1 VTREERRLRLSVDD
15 QIENRYLEVPFELPA
30 GGASALE
37 VTLAYDRDAAVIDLG
52 CRDPERWRGWSGGAR
67 SRFAI
72 TQGSFPQDSF
82 PQGSFPNST
91 IRRDSTRSGSS
102 KQSAITSDPT
112 KRGPNT
118 QSAATPGYEPG
129 ELVAGQWAVVLGL
142 HEMPADPIDVTV
154 TIATGVDAG
163 GVEDEPPAPPPP
175 SGGDARAG
183 TDRTSGVRAIGSRGR
198 TRLGR
203 DLPAP
208 DGLTWYAGDLHAHT
222 THSDGTLSIAQ
233 LTAAAAGRGLDFL
246 AVTDHNTVSHHPHLP
261 AVGAA
266 YDVCLLPGQ
275 EVTTHAGHANA
286 FGDIGWV
293 DFRRPAAQWLSDVEG
308 RGGLLSVNHP
318 IQDDCGW
325 LYPVRTGFLELW
337 HISWFLDLTATG
349 PWAYLRASAGIP
361 EAARGRSATGATD
374 VPSEPGYPV
383 LLGGSD
389 FHTPD
394 HGYPPGTP
402 TTWVAAEDR
411 TPDAIL
417 DAIRHGRT
425 AISRFPGPGEPVL
438 VRVGEDLVAID
449 ADGTV
454 LVDGPPRDGGASAG
468 GASAD
473 SPADRIVPAG
483 GTGRRRR
490 VRGDRVTFSAP
501 PERGPYRL
509 EAADRT
515 LLAISA

>member
-1 VTREERRLRLSVDD
+1 MTREERRLRLSIDD
-15 QIENRYLEVPFELPA
+15 QIENRYLEVPFELPP
-30 GGASALE
+30 GGTTALE

-67 SRFAI
+67 SRFVI
-72 TQGSFPQDSF
+72 LP
-82 PQGSFPNST
+82 
-91 IRRDSTRSGSS
+91 R
-102 KQSAITSDPT
+102 
-112 KRGPNT
+112 
-118 QSAATPGYEPG
+118 AATPGYEPG

-142 HEMPADPIDVTV
+142 HGMPAQPVDVTV
-154 TIATGVDAG
+154 TVRTGTDAG
-163 GVEDEPPAPPPP
+163 RVEDEPPAPPPA
-175 SGGDARAG
+175 SGSEGP
-183 TDRTSGVRAIGSRGR
+183 

-203 DLPAP
+203 DLPAA

-222 THSDGTLSIAQ
+222 THSDGTLSIAR

-293 DFRRPAAQWLSDVEG
+293 DFRRPAARWVSDVEE

-318 IQDDCGW
+318 VQDDCGW
-325 LYPVRTGFLELW
+325 LHPVRTGLLELW

-349 PWAYLRASAGIP
+349 PWAYLRAGGGS
-361 EAARGRSATGATD
+361 
-374 VPSEPGYPV
+374 PV

-389 FHTPD
+389 FHTPEQ
-394 HGYPPGTP
+394 GYPPGTP
-402 TTWVAAEDR
+402 TTWVAAQDR
-411 TPDAIL
+411 TPEAIL
-417 DAIRHGRT
+417 DAVRHGRT

-438 VRVGEDLVAID
+438 VRVGDDLVAVD

-454 LVDGPPRDGGASAG
+454 LVDAPT
-468 GASAD
+468 AD
-473 SPADRIVPAG
+473 

-490 VRGDRVTFSAP
+490 VRGERVTFAAP
-501 PERGPYRL
+501 PEQGPYRL

-515 LLAISA
+515 LLAVSA

>member
-1 VTREERRLRLSVDD
+1 VTREERRLRLSIDD
-15 QIENRYLEVPFELPA
+15 QIANRYLEVPFEIPA
-30 GGASALE
+30 GRTPDALE
-37 VTLAYDRDAAVIDLG
+37 VTLAYDRDTAVIDLG

-72 TQGSFPQDSF
+72 TPV
-82 PQGSFPNST
+82 
-91 IRRDSTRSGSS
+91 
-102 KQSAITSDPT
+102 
-112 KRGPNT
+112 
-118 QSAATPGYEPG
+118 AATPGYEPG
-129 ELVAGQWAVVLGL
+129 ELVPGRWAVVLGL
-142 HEMPADPIDVTV
+142 HGMPVEPTDVTV

-163 GVEDEPPAPPPP
+163 GVEDEPPAPPRP
-175 SGGDARAG
+175 SGAALN
-183 TDRTSGVRAIGSRGR
+183 GSSLNRSMPR
-198 TRLGR
+198 STRLGR

-233 LTAAAAGRGLDFL
+233 LAAAAAGRGLDFL
-246 AVTDHNTVSHHPHLP
+246 AVTDHNTVSHHAHLP
-261 AVGAA
+261 AMGAA

-286 FGDIGWV
+286 FGDIGWI
-293 DFRRPAAQWLSDVEG
+293 DFRRPAAQWLSDVEE
-308 RGGLLSVNHP
+308 RGGILSVNHP

-349 PWAYLRASAGIP
+349 PWAYLRASG
-361 EAARGRSATGATD
+361 G
-374 VPSEPGYPV
+374 EPGMTGPLTGPV

-389 FHTPD
+389 FHTPEQ
-394 HGYPPGTP
+394 GFPPGTP

-417 DAIRHGRT
+417 DAVRHGRT
-425 AISRFPGPGEPVL
+425 AISRFPGPDEPVL
-438 VRVGEDLVAID
+438 VRVGDNLVAVD

-454 LVDGPPRDGGASAG
+454 LVDATGG
-468 GASAD
+468 
-473 SPADRIVPAG
+473 RH
-483 GTGRRRR
+483 R
-490 VRGDRVTFSAP
+490 VRGDRATFAAP
-501 PERGPYRL
+501 SEHGPFRL

>member
-1 VTREERRLRLSVDD
+1 MTREERRLRLFVDD

-30 GGASALE
+30 GGTPALE
-37 VTLAYDRDAAVIDLG
+37 VTLAYNQDAAVIDLG

-67 SRFAI
+67 SRFVIA
-72 TQGSFPQDSF
+72 PD
-82 PQGSFPNST
+82 
-91 IRRDSTRSGSS
+91 
-102 KQSAITSDPT
+102 
-112 KRGPNT
+112 
-118 QSAATPGYEPG
+118 AATPGYEPG

-142 HEMPADPIDVTV
+142 HAMPAEPVDVTV
-154 TIATGVDAG
+154 TVSTGVDAG
-163 GVEDEPPAPPPP
+163 EVEDEPPAPPPP
-175 SGGDARAG
+175 SGIAP
-183 TDRTSGVRAIGSRGR
+183 GR

-266 YDVCLLPGQ
+266 YDLCLLPGQ

-293 DFRRPAAQWLSDVEG
+293 DFRRPAAQWLSDVEE

-318 IQDDCGW
+318 VQDDCGW
-325 LYPVRTGFLELW
+325 LYPVRTGYLELW

-349 PWAYLRASAGIP
+349 PWAYLRALAG
-361 EAARGRSATGATD
+361 AAGAPGAT
-374 VPSEPGYPV
+374 ERPV
-383 LLGGSD
+383 FLGGSD

-394 HGYPPGTP
+394 QGYPPGTP

-411 TPDAIL
+411 TPEAIL
-417 DAIRHGRT
+417 DAVRHGRT

-454 LVDGPPRDGGASAG
+454 LVDSTGLAG
-468 GASAD
+468 
-473 SPADRIVPAG
+473 DRTAEESTRSG

-490 VRGDRVTFSAP
+490 IRGDRVTLVAP
-501 PERGPYRL
+501 PEHGPYRL
-509 EAADRT
+509 EAPDRT
-515 LLAISA
+515 LLAISV

>member
-1 VTREERRLRLSVDD
+1 VTREERRLRLSIDD

-30 GGASALE
+30 GGTDALE
-37 VTLAYDRDAAVIDLG
+37 VTLSYDRDAAVIDLG

-72 TQGSFPQDSF
+72 TQSPGGQ
-82 PQGSFPNST
+82 
-91 IRRDSTRSGSS
+91 RAAAHSS
-102 KQSAITSDPT
+102 
-112 KRGPNT
+112 
-118 QSAATPGYEPG
+118 ATPGYEPG

-142 HEMPADPIDVTV
+142 HGMPAVPVDVTV

-175 SGGDARAG
+175 SGSDSRAG
-183 TDRTSGVRAIGSRGR
+183 KAGASEGR

-208 DGLTWYAGDLHAHT
+208 AGLTWYAGDLHAHT

-246 AVTDHNTVSHHPHLP
+246 AVTDHNTVSHHRHLP

-266 YDVCLLPGQ
+266 YDVCLVHGQ

-286 FGDIGWV
+286 FGDVGWV
-293 DFRRPAAQWLSDVEG
+293 DFRRPAAQWLSDVEE

-349 PWAYLRASAGIP
+349 PWAYLRATH
-361 EAARGRSATGATD
+361 ER
-374 VPSEPGYPV
+374 PV

-394 HGYPPGTP
+394 QGYPPGTP

-411 TPDAIL
+411 TPEAIL

-454 LVDGPPRDGGASAG
+454 LVEGLDLGGIPDLRDRPGNGA
-468 GASAD
+468 
-473 SPADRIVPAG
+473 
-483 GTGRRRR
+483 GRRRR
-490 VRGDRVTFSAP
+490 VHGDRVTLSAP
-501 PERGPYRL
+501 PEHGPYRL

>member
-1 VTREERRLRLSVDD
+1 MTREERRLRLSVDD

-30 GGASALE
+30 GGVSALE

-72 TQGSFPQDSF
+72 TQGSVA
-82 PQGSFPNST
+82 QGSAAPS
-91 IRRDSTRSGSS
+91 R
-102 KQSAITSDPT
+102 
-112 KRGPNT
+112 
-118 QSAATPGYEPG
+118 ATPGYEPG

-142 HEMPADPIDVTV
+142 HGMPAEPVDVTV

-175 SGGDARAG
+175 SGTDTAVGAG
-183 TDRTSGVRAIGSRGR
+183 G

-203 DLPAP
+203 NLPAP

-233 LTAAAAGRGLDFL
+233 LTAAAVGRGLDFL
-246 AVTDHNTVSHHPHLP
+246 AVTDHNTVSHHRHLP
-261 AVGAA
+261 AVAAA
-266 YDVCLLPGQ
+266 YDLCLLPGQ

-286 FGDIGWV
+286 FGEIGWI
-293 DFRRPAAQWLSDVEG
+293 DFRRPAARWLSDVEE

-318 IQDDCGW
+318 VQDDCGW
-325 LYPVRTGFLELW
+325 LYPVRTGYLELW

-349 PWAYLRASAGIP
+349 PWAYLRALAGSTDLP
-361 EAARGRSATGATD
+361 GAPG
-374 VPSEPGYPV
+374 VPGTADYPV

-394 HGYPPGTP
+394 QGFPPGTP

-411 TPDAIL
+411 TPGAIL
-417 DAIRHGRT
+417 DAVRHGRT

-454 LVDGPPRDGGASAG
+454 LVDNA
-468 GASAD
+468 
-473 SPADRIVPAG
+473 
-483 GTGRRRR
+483 GRRRR
-490 VRGDRVTFSAP
+490 IRGDRVTVTAP
-501 PERGPYRL
+501 PGHGPYRL
-509 EAADRT
+509 EAPDRT
-515 LLAISA
+515 LLAISG

>member
-1 VTREERRLRLSVDD
+1 MTREERRLRLSIDD
-15 QIENRYLEVPFELPA
+15 QIENRYLEVPFEIPA
-30 GGASALE
+30 GRTPGGLE
-37 VTLAYDRDAAVIDLG
+37 VTLAYDREAAVIDLG

-72 TQGSFPQDSF
+72 TPG
-82 PQGSFPNST
+82 
-91 IRRDSTRSGSS
+91 
-102 KQSAITSDPT
+102 
-112 KRGPNT
+112 
-118 QSAATPGYEPG
+118 AATPGYEPG
-129 ELVAGQWAVVLGL
+129 ELVPGRWAVVLGL
-142 HEMPADPIDVTV
+142 HGMPAEPVDVTV

-163 GVEDEPPAPPPP
+163 AVEDEPPAPPPP
-175 SGGDARAG
+175 SGRGTGSWTGSGGSSSAGARANG
-183 TDRTSGVRAIGSRGR
+183 RAPGR
-198 TRLGR
+198 TRLSR

-246 AVTDHNTVSHHPHLP
+246 AVTDHNTVSHHAHLP
-261 AVGAA
+261 GVGAA
-266 YDVCLLPGQ
+266 YDVCLVPGQ

-293 DFRRPAAQWLSDVEG
+293 DFRRPAAQWLSDVEE

-318 IQDDCGW
+318 VQDDCGW
-325 LYPVRTGFLELW
+325 LYPVQTGFVELW

-349 PWAYLRASAGIP
+349 PWAYLRAAAGFR
-361 EAARGRSATGATD
+361 EAHDR
-374 VPSEPGYPV
+374 PV

-394 HGYPPGTP
+394 QGFPPGTP

-411 TPDAIL
+411 TPEAIL
-417 DAIRHGRT
+417 DAVRHGRT
-425 AISRFPGPGEPVL
+425 AISRFPGPGEPAL
-438 VRVGEDLVAID
+438 VRVGDDLVAVD

-454 LVDGPPRDGGASAG
+454 LVDGPASGGSLTLG
-468 GASAD
+468 GPLD
-473 SPADRIVPAG
+473 RADRPG
-483 GTGRRRR
+483 NGSGRRRR
-490 VRGDRVTFSAP
+490 VRGDRVAFSAP
-501 PERGPYRL
+501 PEHGPYRL

>member
-1 VTREERRLRLSVDD
+1 VTREERRLRLSIDD

-30 GGASALE
+30 RGVSALE
-37 VTLAYDRDAAVIDLG
+37 VTLAYDQDAAVIDLG

-72 TQGSFPQDSF
+72 TPG
-82 PQGSFPNST
+82 G
-91 IRRDSTRSGSS
+91 
-102 KQSAITSDPT
+102 
-112 KRGPNT
+112 
-118 QSAATPGYEPG
+118 ATPGYEPG
-129 ELVAGQWAVVLGL
+129 ELVPGRWAVVLGL
-142 HEMPADPIDVTV
+142 HGMPAEPIDVAVTV
-154 TIATGVDAG
+154 ATGVDAG
-163 GVEDEPPAPPPP
+163 RVEDEPPAPPPP
-175 SGGDARAG
+175 SGSDSGAG
-183 TDRTSGVRAIGSRGR
+183 KRR

-246 AVTDHNTVSHHPHLP
+246 AVTDHNTVSHHRHLP

-293 DFRRPAAQWLSDVEG
+293 DFRRPADRWLSDVEG
-308 RGGLLSVNHP
+308 RGGILSVNHP

-325 LYPVRTGFLELW
+325 LYPLRTGFLELW

-349 PWAYLRASAGIP
+349 PWGYLRGCASQGGY
-361 EAARGRSATGATD
+361 R
-374 VPSEPGYPV
+374 EPHPV

-411 TPDAIL
+411 SPEAIL
-417 DAIRHGRT
+417 EAIRQGRT
-425 AISRFPGPGEPVL
+425 AISRFPGPGEPAL
-438 VRVGEDLVAID
+438 VRVGDDLVAVD

-454 LVDGPPRDGGASAG
+454 LVGSPPVGWVTALAEDTAENTVWNVAANAPAS
-468 GASAD
+468 D
-473 SPADRIVPAG
+473 
-483 GTGRRRR
+483 GTGSRRR
-490 VRGDRVTFSAP
+490 VRGDWATFSAP

>member
-1 VTREERRLRLSVDD
+1 VTSEERRLRLSVDD

-30 GGASALE
+30 GRAPGALE
-37 VTLAYDRDAAVIDLG
+37 VTLGYDRDAAVIDLG

-72 TQGSFPQDSF
+72 TP
-82 PQGSFPNST
+82 
-91 IRRDSTRSGSS
+91 
-102 KQSAITSDPT
+102 A
-112 KRGPNT
+112 
-118 QSAATPGYEPG
+118 AATPGYEPG
-129 ELVAGQWAVVLGL
+129 ELVPGRWAVVLGL
-142 HEMPADPIDVTV
+142 HTMPAEPVDITV

-163 GVEDEPPAPPPP
+163 DVEEEPSAPSPP
-175 SGGDARAG
+175 SGRAPDG
-183 TDRTSGVRAIGSRGR
+183 GMPGR

-208 DGLTWYAGDLHAHT
+208 NGLTWYAGDLHAHT
-222 THSDGTLSIAQ
+222 THSDGALSIAQ
-233 LTAAAAGRGLDFL
+233 LTAAAADRGLDFL
-246 AVTDHNTVSHHPHLP
+246 AVTDHNTVSHHAHLP

-293 DFRRPAAQWLSDVEG
+293 DFRWPAERWLSDVEE
-308 RGGLLSVNHP
+308 RGGILSVNHP
-318 IQDDCGW
+318 VQDDCGW

-349 PWAYLRASAGIP
+349 PWAYLRASGGA
-361 EAARGRSATGATD
+361 SATSGPHGD
-374 VPSEPGYPV
+374 PV

-394 HGYPPGTP
+394 QGFPPGTP

-411 TPDAIL
+411 TPEAIL
-417 DAIRHGRT
+417 DGIRHGRT

-438 VRVGEDLVAID
+438 VRVGDDLVAVD

-454 LVDGPPRDGGASAG
+454 LVDATD
-468 GASAD
+468 
-473 SPADRIVPAG
+473 
-483 GTGRRRR
+483 RRRR
-490 VRGDRVTFSAP
+490 VRGDRGTFSAP
-501 PERGPYRL
+501 PEHGPYRL

>member
-1 VTREERRLRLSVDD
+1 VSREERRLRLSIDD
-15 QIENRYLEVPFELPA
+15 QIENRYLEVPFEVPA
-30 GGASALE
+30 GRAPRALE
-37 VTLAYDRDAAVIDLG
+37 VTLAYDKDAAVIDLG

-72 TQGSFPQDSF
+72 TPD
-82 PQGSFPNST
+82 
-91 IRRDSTRSGSS
+91 
-102 KQSAITSDPT
+102 
-112 KRGPNT
+112 
-118 QSAATPGYEPG
+118 AATPGYQPG
-129 ELVAGQWAVVLGL
+129 ELVPGRWAVVLGL
-142 HEMPADPIDVTV
+142 HRMPAEPVDVTV
-154 TIATGVDAG
+154 TITTGVGAG

-175 SGGDARAG
+175 SG
-183 TDRTSGVRAIGSRGR
+183 SGNGPGR
-198 TRLGR
+198 TRLRR

-233 LTAAAAGRGLDFL
+233 LTAAAVGRGLDFL
-246 AVTDHNTVSHHPHLP
+246 AVTDHNTVSHHAHLP
-261 AVGAA
+261 GVGAA
-266 YDVCLLPGQ
+266 YDTCLLPGQ

-293 DFRRPAAQWLSDVEG
+293 DFRRPAAQWLSDVEE
-308 RGGLLSVNHP
+308 RGGILSVNHP

-325 LYPVRTGFLELW
+325 LYPVRTGYLELW

-349 PWAYLRASAGIP
+349 PWAYLRGFDGSG
-361 EAARGRSATGATD
+361 TGGAED
-374 VPSEPGYPV
+374 SPDHLPV

-394 HGYPPGTP
+394 QGFPPGTP

-411 TPDAIL
+411 TPEAIL
-417 DAIRHGRT
+417 DAVRHGRT
-425 AISRFPGPGEPVL
+425 AISRFPGPGEPAL
-438 VRVGEDLVAID
+438 VRVGDDLVAVD

-454 LVDGPPRDGGASAG
+454 LVEG
-468 GASAD
+468 
-473 SPADRIVPAG
+473 VPSG
-483 GTGRRRR
+483 GTDRRRH

-515 LLAISA
+515 LLAISG

>member
-1 VTREERRLRLSVDD
+1 MTTEERRLRLSIDD
-15 QIENRYLEVPFELPA
+15 QINDRYLEVPFEIPA
-30 GGASALE
+30 GHATDALE
-37 VTLAYDRDAAVIDLG
+37 VTLAYDRDVAVIDLG

-67 SRFAI
+67 SRFVI
-72 TQGSFPQDSF
+72 TPGS
-82 PQGSFPNST
+82 
-91 IRRDSTRSGSS
+91 
-102 KQSAITSDPT
+102 
-112 KRGPNT
+112 
-118 QSAATPGYEPG
+118 ATPGYEPG
-129 ELVAGQWAVVLGL
+129 ELVPGGWAVVLGL
-142 HEMPADPIDVTV
+142 HGMPAEPVDVTV

-163 GVEDEPPAPPPP
+163 RVEDEPPAPPPP
-175 SGGDARAG
+175 SGGVAG
-183 TDRTSGVRAIGSRGR
+183 SGAGSGPGR

-203 DLPAP
+203 GLPAS
-208 DGLTWYAGDLHAHT
+208 DGLTWFAGDLHAHT

-233 LTAAAAGRGLDFL
+233 LTAAAVGRGLDFL

-261 AVGAA
+261 GVGAV
-266 YDVCLLPGQ
+266 YDLCLLPGQ

-293 DFRRPAAQWLSDVEG
+293 DFRRPAAQWLSDVEE

-325 LYPVRTGFLELW
+325 LHPVRTGFLELW
-337 HISWFLDLTATG
+337 HISWFLDLTSTG
-349 PWAYLRASAGIP
+349 PWAYLRGFDGPGTDGAESASAS
-361 EAARGRSATGATD
+361 R
-374 VPSEPGYPV
+374 PV

-394 HGYPPGTP
+394 QGFPPGTP

-411 TPDAIL
+411 TPEAIL

-438 VRVGEDLVAID
+438 VRVGDDLVAVD

-454 LVDGPPRDGGASAG
+454 LVDATD
-468 GASAD
+468 
-473 SPADRIVPAG
+473 
-483 GTGRRRR
+483 RRRR

-501 PERGPYRL
+501 HEHGPYRL
-509 EAADRT
+509 EAPDRT
-515 LLAISA
+515 LLAISV